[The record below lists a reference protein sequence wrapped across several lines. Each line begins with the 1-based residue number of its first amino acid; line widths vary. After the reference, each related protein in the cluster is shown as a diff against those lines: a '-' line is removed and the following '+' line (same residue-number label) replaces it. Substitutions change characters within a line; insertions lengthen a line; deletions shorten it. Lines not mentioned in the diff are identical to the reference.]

1 MKFID
6 RLKGVFKTEQRST
19 PVETRRNGVFQEL
32 FGIGESGISVTQES
46 ALKLSATWA
55 CIRLLSELPASL
67 PIDVF
72 EEKGEH
78 RSPVDHWSKELLMNP
93 SPLMNRFS
101 FHETMNGWLQGWGN
115 GYALIDMGK
124 YNPGISLI
132 PLHPKG
138 VEPVISQGK
147 IFYKVKD
154 ELTGISGTFFRDEII
169 HYKMFSTDGIQG
181 KSPIMVA
188 KENIAL
194 GLAAEKFGSRFFR
207 RGGNLKAVIESEN
220 HMSDEDFKEWKR
232 RWENYYQGDTGDHQT
247 PILEYGLKYKPLGID
262 PEAAQF
268 IATRQFQ
275 LTEVCRI
282 FNVPPHLIGD
292 LSRATFSNIEHQDL
306 QFVKYTLRP
315 ILRRQE
321 MELEEKLLD
330 PKERGRIRI
339 RFNLDGLLRGDL
351 TTLTTHIVQLV
362 NNGTITRNEGRA
374 LLNRNPLSGLDV
386 PLDPANIT
394 GKKAEEVKEYLKS
407 LILYGHG
414 EE

>member
-1 MKFID
+1 MGFFSK
-6 RLKGVFKTEQRST
+6 LAGLLVKPEQRTAST
-19 PVETRRNGVFQEL
+19 SRKSGFSEFMGM
-32 FGIGESGISVTQES
+32 GESGIAVNEES
-46 ALKLSATWA
+46 ALRLSATWA

-67 PIDVF
+67 PLEVLK
-72 EEKGEH
+72 EEGNN
-78 RSPVDHWSKELLMNP
+78 RSPVDHWVKDVLMEP
-93 SPLMNRFS
+93 SQLMNRFS

-115 GYALIDMGK
+115 GYALIDINK
-124 YNPGISLI
+124 YNKGISLI

-138 VEPVISQGK
+138 VEPLISDGK

-169 HYKMFSTDGIQG
+169 HYKMFSTDGIKG

-188 KENIAL
+188 KDNIAL
-194 GLAAEKFGSRFFR
+194 GLAAEKYGSQFFR
-207 RGGNLKAVIESEN
+207 KGGNIKAVIETPG
-220 HMSDEDFKEWKR
+220 HMGDVEFKEWKR
-232 RWENYYQGDTGDHQT
+232 RWDTYYKGASGDHET
-247 PILEYGLKYKPLGID
+247 PVLEYGMSYKPMGIA

-268 IATRQFQ
+268 IASRQFQ
-275 LTEVCRI
+275 LTEICRV

-330 PKERGRIRI
+330 VKERGKIRI

-351 TTLTTHIVQLV
+351 TSLTNHIVQLT
-362 NNGTITRNEGRA
+362 NNGTLTRNEGRS
-374 LLNRNPLSGLDV
+374 LLNRNPIDGLDE

-394 GKKAEEVKEYLKS
+394 GKKAEEAQKYLKS
-407 LILYGHG
+407 LIMHG
-414 EE
+414 NGKE